1 MQNIVNRKNILKL
14 TFGIN
19 LNLKV
24 IKIKNIDIIINIISG
39 KNGPN
44 DIEKGKTRS
53 PRINNLS
60 MGFIFNSFLLYCF
73 MSLITL
79 IFSI

>member
-1 MQNIVNRKNILKL
+1 M
-14 TFGIN
+14 
-19 LNLKV
+19 
-24 IKIKNIDIIINIISG
+24 KIKNIDIIINVNSG

-44 DIEKGKTRS
+44 DIEKGNIRS

-73 MSLITL
+73 ISLITL
-79 IFSI
+79 ILLIESFIKMIEI